1 MVFIKK
7 IIFVIIAALVIF
19 IVTSAFFYTAYGQH
33 LEFKAYDYLQQK
45 SLKNKTQSDQIV
57 IVAIDDETFQSF
69 DIQWP
74 FPRTYHIKL
83 IENLKKLGAKQIIF
97 DIEFSESHNQEVD
110 LNLGKVAKDHSN
122 VVFAGKIYQSREND
136 YVLTTVLPPVKEIRA
151 SNVPWGIVNMATD
164 LDGFVRKYPIFHNVN
179 NKTFYSLALQSY
191 LLNQYPDITETNKQI
206 GISKI
211 IMEHLPLVSSNEL
224 LINYYGPPKNF
235 KYISYSSVVDDS
247 SFKMPIEDFFEINDF
262 YFLKETEVF
271 KDKIVF
277 VGASVDELKD
287 NFSTPVNPKN
297 QLMPGVEIHANMM
310 QMLLDHN
317 YLFKI
322 PNSIIN
328 VFYILLL
335 IILSY
340 VFYTLKPHISIIYA
354 FVSIVIYIVS
364 VYLVFYHINWVLP
377 ILIFPLTTIILYV
390 SYLIYHYL
398 LENKEKKNIKKTF
411 QHYMAPTLVKELLKS
426 PDKLKYGG
434 TLTEISVLF
443 SDIRSFTTYT
453 ESHAVEDTVSMLR
466 EYLTE
471 MVNIIIANQGILD
484 KFVGD
489 EVMALFNTPVPVEN
503 HALKACICA
512 VQMIDK
518 LRELQKKW
526 ISEGKEAIDIGVGVN
541 TGMALVG
548 NLGSEQIF
556 DYTAIGDTVNL
567 GARLE
572 ALNKNY
578 KTTNNIIISEFTLEH
593 VKDYIEFEYLDE
605 VVVKGKTKAIK
616 IYQLISL
623 KENIK

>member
-1 MVFIKK
+1 MFSIKK
-7 IIFVIIAALVIF
+7 IIIIIIGALVVF
-19 IVTSAFFYTAYGQH
+19 LATGAFFYTAYGQH

-45 SLKNKTQSDQIV
+45 SIKNKIQSDQIV

-74 FPRTYHIKL
+74 FPRSYHIKL
-83 IENLKKLGAKQIIF
+83 IDNLKKLGAKQVIF
-97 DIEFSESHNQEVD
+97 DIEFAESHHPQID
-110 LNLGKVAKDHSN
+110 YQLGKSAKDHSN
-122 VVFAGKIYQSREND
+122 VVLAGKIYQNREND

-151 SNVPWGIVNMATD
+151 SKIPWGIVNMSTD
-164 LDGFVRKYPIFHNVN
+164 LDGFVRRYPLFHHVN
-179 NKTFYSLALQSY
+179 NKIFYSLALQSY
-191 LLNQYPDITETNKQI
+191 LMLNHQAIVDSTNFSPFAET
-206 GISKI
+206 I
-211 IMEHLPLVSSNEL
+211 IQSLPLVSLNEL

-247 SFKMPIEDFFEINDF
+247 SFKMPIEEFFEINDF

-277 VGASVDELKD
+277 IGASVDELKD
-287 NFSTPVNPKN
+287 NFNTPVNPKN

-310 QMLLDHN
+310 QMLLDQN
-317 YLFKI
+317 YLFKV
-322 PNSIIN
+322 PEKLIN
-328 VFYILLL
+328 VFYVLLL
-335 IILSY
+335 IVFSFI
-340 VFYTLKPHISIIYA
+340 FYTFKPHLSLIFV
-354 FVSIVIYIVS
+354 FVSII
-364 VYLVFYHINWVLP
+364 VYLAIVYMCFYYLHWVLP
-377 ILIFPLTTIILYV
+377 ILIFPVTLGFLYIV
-390 SYLIYHYL
+390 YLVYHYL
-398 LENKEKKNIKKTF
+398 KENKEKKNIKKTF
-411 QHYMAPTLVKELLKS
+411 QHYMAPALVKELLKS

-434 TLTEISVLF
+434 TLTEITVLF

-471 MVNIIIANQGILD
+471 MVNIIISNQGILD

-489 EVMALFNTPVPVEN
+489 EVMALFNTPVPIEN
-503 HALKACICA
+503 HALKACVCA

-518 LRELQKKW
+518 LRQLQKKW

-578 KTTNNIIISEFTLEH
+578 KTKNNIIISEFTLEH
-593 VKDYIEFEYLDE
+593 VKDYIEYEYLDE
-605 VVVKGKTKAIK
+605 VIVKGKTKSIK
-616 IYQLISL
+616 IYQLVSL
-623 KENIK
+623 KIIE